1 MKFTLQVMIR
11 TDDGQQ
17 HAQEILVLER
27 EDLQPET
34 VGLTLAESKTLLRT
48 LQEVMVKQQVQ
59 EFVETYRQCSQ
70 CGHAHY
76 HKDNRFISVRT
87 VFGQVNI
94 ESPRFYHCACQPH
107 EQRTFSPVAAQLPER
122 TTPEL
127 LYLETKFASLL
138 SYGISTDLLKDTLPV
153 DEKLNPVTLRNHL
166 LRVAQRT
173 EDALGEER
181 GSFIDV
187 CPREWGQLP
196 APNGPLTVGIDGGY
210 VRAPHKEGW
219 FEVITGRSVPSFMRN
234 EEQQVP
240 AGKCFGFVRT
250 FDTKPKRRLFE
261 LLKSQ
266 GMQLNQQMTFLTDG
280 GESVRDLQEFLNPE
294 AEHWLDWFHITMRL
308 TVLGQYTKGVEKQN
322 ATLAVKAE
330 KALTRIK
337 HYLWHGNVF
346 QALQTIEFLAGD
358 IENVE
363 DLTEGIQK
371 LQKGVYELQTYIEN
385 NRAYIPNFGERYR
398 NGDSISTAFVESTV
412 NQVISKRFVKKQSMQ
427 WTQRGAHLLLQTR
440 TRVLN
445 DDLESTFRKWYP
457 HFRPQE
463 PTMTDFSPISHAV

>member
-1 MKFTLQVMIR
+1 MKLTLQVMTG

-17 HAQEILVLER
+17 LVQEILVLER
-27 EDLQPET
+27 EGLQPDT

-48 LQEVMVKQQVQ
+48 LQEVMVEHQVQ
-59 EFVETYRQCSQ
+59 EFVETHRQCPQ
-70 CGHAHY
+70 CGRAY
-76 HKDNRFISVRT
+76 QHKDSRSIPVRT
-87 VFGQVNI
+87 LFGKVPI
-94 ESPRFYHCACQPH
+94 ESPRFYHCSCQPC
-107 EQRTFSPVAAQLPER
+107 EQRTFSPVVAQLPAR

-138 SYGISTDLLKDTLPV
+138 SYGISTELLKDMLPV
-153 DEKLNPVTLRNHL
+153 DEKLNPITLRNHL

-181 GSFIDV
+181 SSFIDG
-187 CPREWGQLP
+187 CPRDWGRLP
-196 APNGPLTVGIDGGY
+196 APDGPITVGIDGGY

-219 FEVITGRSVPSFMRN
+219 FEVITGKSVPSFMRD
-234 EEQQVP
+234 EAHELP
-240 AGKCFGFVRT
+240 PSKCFGFVRT

-261 LLKSQ
+261 VLKSQ

-280 GESVRDLQEFLNPE
+280 GESVRDVQEFLNPE

-308 TVLGQYTKGVEKQN
+308 TVLGQYSKGIEKQN
-322 ATLAVKAE
+322 TTLAVKTE

-346 QALQTIEFLAGD
+346 QALQTIDVLEGD
-358 IENVE
+358 MENIEDPIE
-363 DLTEGIQK
+363 AIQK
-371 LQKGVYELQTYIEN
+371 LQKGVGELQTYLEN

-398 NGDSISTAFVESTV
+398 NGDTISTAFVESTV

-427 WTQRGAHLLLQTR
+427 WTQRGAYL
-440 TRVLN
+440 
-445 DDLESTFRKWYP
+445 
-457 HFRPQE
+457 
-463 PTMTDFSPISHAV
+463 

>member
-1 MKFTLQVMIR
+1 MKLALHVIIG

-17 HAQEILVLER
+17 STQEILVLER
-27 EDLQPET
+27 EGLQPDT
-34 VGLTLAESKTLLRT
+34 LGLTLAESKTLLRT

-59 EFVETYRQCSQ
+59 ECVDSHRQCPQ
-70 CGHAHY
+70 CDHTYH
-76 HKDNRFISVRT
+76 HKDSRPISMRT
-87 VFGQVNI
+87 VFGKVTV
-94 ESPRFYHCACQPH
+94 ESPRFYQCACQPH
-107 EQRTFSPVAAQLPER
+107 EQRTFSPVAAQVPAR

-138 SYGISTDLLKDTLPV
+138 SYGISTELLKDTLPV
-153 DEKLNPVTLRNHL
+153 DEKLNPITLRNHL

-181 GSFIDV
+181 GSFIDG

-196 APNGPLTVGIDGGY
+196 APDGPITVGIDGGY

-219 FEVITGRSVPSFMRN
+219 FEVITGKSIPSFMRD
-234 EEQQVP
+234 EAQELTP
-240 AGKCFGFVRT
+240 SKCFGFVRT
-250 FDTKPKRRLFE
+250 FDTKPKRCLFE

-266 GMQLNQQMTFLTDG
+266 GMQMNQQMTFLTDG
-280 GESVRDLQEFLNPE
+280 GESVRDVQEFLNPE

-322 ATLAVKAE
+322 TALAVKAE
-330 KALTRIK
+330 KGLTRIK

-346 QALQTIEFLAGD
+346 QALETIDMLEGDVETIEDPTDA
-358 IENVE
+358 
-363 DLTEGIQK
+363 IQK
-371 LQKGVYELQTYIEN
+371 LLKGVYELRTYIEN

-398 NGDSISTAFVESTV
+398 NGDTISTAFVESTV

-445 DDLESTFRKWYP
+445 DDLENTFRGWYP
-457 HFRPQE
+457 HFRSQE
-463 PTMTDFSPISHAV
+463 KKITDFSPISHAL